1 VEKLVAPITDPVDPV
16 LTVWE
21 AMNLLDNVD
30 LQSATPEIS
39 NILVEAERILFSLV
53 TALVRRTKE
62 TERIFSEGRVI
73 AR

>member
-1 VEKLVAPITDPVDPV
+1 VAPVRDPV

-30 LQSATPEIS
+30 LQSETPEIS

-53 TALVRRTKE
+53 TALVRRMKE
-62 TERIFSEGRVI
+62 TGPIFSEERVI
-73 AR
+73 TH